1 MQAMADRVYMCIDL
15 KSFYASVEC
24 VERGLDP
31 MKTRLVVADP
41 DRTEK
46 TICLAITPAMK
57 ALGVKNRCRVFE
69 IPPGIDYI
77 MATPRMALYIQYSVK
92 VYSIYLKYVASK
104 DIHVYSI
111 DEVFMDV
118 TDYLS
123 YRNQTPR
130 EFAEMILKDVMDT
143 VGITATCGIGTNLY
157 LAKIAMDIIAKHA
170 PGNIG
175 ILNEESYREKL
186 WRHTPLTD
194 FWRIGAGTVRRLS
207 SIGIENM
214 RDIALAN
221 EDTLYKHFG
230 VDAELLIDHAWG
242 RESVKM
248 EDIKA
253 YKPRSTSLSSGQVL
267 SRGYAYE
274 EGRIIVREMAEGL
287 GLEMFEQ
294 GYSTNLITMSLDYSH
309 ASGREQSRG
318 SMRIGCY
325 TASIKKLSDSAA
337 ELYERI
343 RDRDVPVHK
352 VNICYCN
359 LSTDDV
365 QQYDM
370 FSQPEDQEKQIK
382 LQSAMLNIRK
392 KHGKNGIFKCMDL
405 MEGATMLERNR
416 QIGGHRA

>member
-1 MQAMADRVYMCIDL
+1 MADRVYMCIDL

-31 MKTRLVVADP
+31 MKARLVVADP
-41 DRTEK
+41 DRTDK
-46 TICLAITPAMK
+46 TICLAISPAMK
-57 ALGVKNRCRVFE
+57 ALGIKNRCRVFE
-69 IPPGIDYI
+69 IPPGVEYI
-77 MATPRMALYIQYSVK
+77 MATPRMSLYIQYSVK
-92 VYSIYLKYVASK
+92 VYSVYLKYVASK

-123 YRNQTPR
+123 YRHQTPR
-130 EFAEMILKDVMDT
+130 EFAEMILGDIMDT

-157 LAKIAMDIIAKHA
+157 LAKIAMDIIAKYE

-175 ILNEESYREKL
+175 ILNEESYREQL
-186 WRHTPLTD
+186 WRHKPLTD
-194 FWRIGAGTVRRLS
+194 FWRIGPGTVRRLS
-207 SIGIENM
+207 SLGIENM
-214 RDIALAN
+214 REIALAN
-221 EDTLYKHFG
+221 EDILYKHFG
-230 VDAELLIDHAWG
+230 IDAELLIDHAWG
-242 RESVKM
+242 RESVEMK
-248 EDIKA
+248 DIKA

-274 EGRIIVREMAEGL
+274 EGRLIVREMAEGL

-294 GYSTNLITMSLDYSH
+294 GYSTNLITMSLDYSNS
-309 ASGREQSRG
+309 SGREQSRG
-318 SMRIGCY
+318 SIPLGGY
-325 TASIKKLSDSAA
+325 TASIKKLADSAVM
-337 ELYERI
+337 LYERI
-343 RDRDVPVHK
+343 RDKNVPIHK
-352 VNICYCN
+352 VNIGYCN

-370 FSQPEDQEKQIK
+370 FSQPDEQEKQIK
-382 LQSAMLNIRK
+382 LQSAMLDIRK

>member
-1 MQAMADRVYMCIDL
+1 MHTMVDRVYMCIDL

-92 VYSIYLKYVASK
+92 VYSVYLKYVASK

-123 YRNQTPR
+123 YRNQTPQ

-157 LAKIAMDIIAKHA
+157 LAKIAMDIIAKHT

-194 FWRIGAGTVRRLS
+194 FWRIGTGTVRRLS

-221 EDTLYKHFG
+221 EDILYKHFG

-267 SRGYAYE
+267 PRGYAYE

-294 GYSTNLITMSLDYSH
+294 GYSTNLITMSLGYSY

-318 SMRIGCY
+318 SMRIGGY
-325 TASIKKLSDSAA
+325 TASIKKLADSVA

-343 RDRDVPVHK
+343 RDRNVPVHK

>member
-1 MQAMADRVYMCIDL
+1 MGDRIYMCIDL

-31 MKTRLVVADP
+31 LKARLAVADP
-41 DRTEK
+41 DRTDK
-46 TICLAITPAMK
+46 TICLAISPAMK

-92 VYSIYLKYVASK
+92 VYSVYLKYVASK

-123 YRNQTPR
+123 YRHQTPK
-130 EFAEMILKDVMDT
+130 EFAEMILDDVMDT
-143 VGITATCGIGTNLY
+143 VGITAACGIGTNLY
-157 LAKIAMDIIAKHA
+157 LAKIAMDIIAKHT

-175 ILNEESYREKL
+175 ILNEESYREQL

-194 FWRIGAGTVRRLS
+194 FWRIGPGTVRRLS
-207 SIGIENM
+207 GIGIENM
-214 RDIALAN
+214 RDIAMVN
-221 EDTLYKHFG
+221 EDILYKHFG

-242 RESVKM
+242 RESVRM

-267 SRGYAYE
+267 TRGYAYE
-274 EGRIIVREMAEGL
+274 EGLLIVREMAEGL

-294 GYSTNLITMSLDYSH
+294 GYATNLITMSLDYSH
-309 ASGREQSRG
+309 SSGREQSRG
-318 SMRIGCY
+318 SIRIGCY
-325 TASIKKLSDSAA
+325 TASVKKLSDSAA

-343 RDRDVPVHK
+343 RDKDVPIHK

-359 LSTDDV
+359 LSTEDV

-370 FSQPEDQEKQIK
+370 FSRPEEQEKQIK

>member
-1 MQAMADRVYMCIDL
+1 MHTMVDRVYMCIDL

-92 VYSIYLKYVASK
+92 VYSVYLKYAASK

-123 YRNQTPR
+123 YRNQTPQ

-157 LAKIAMDIIAKHA
+157 LAKIAMDIIAKHT

-194 FWRIGAGTVRRLS
+194 FWRIGTGTVRRLS

-221 EDTLYKHFG
+221 EDILYKHFG
-230 VDAELLIDHAWG
+230 IDAELLIDHAWG

-267 SRGYAYE
+267 PRGYAYE

-294 GYSTNLITMSLDYSH
+294 GYSTNLITMSLGYSY

-318 SMRIGCY
+318 SMRIGGY
-325 TASIKKLSDSAA
+325 TASIKKLADSVA

-343 RDRDVPVHK
+343 RDRNVPVHK

>member
-1 MQAMADRVYMCIDL
+1 MHTMVDRVYMCIDL

-92 VYSIYLKYVASK
+92 VYSVYLKYVASK

-123 YRNQTPR
+123 YRNQTPQ

-157 LAKIAMDIIAKHA
+157 LAKIAMDIIAKHT

-194 FWRIGAGTVRRLS
+194 FWRIGTGTVRRLS

-221 EDTLYKHFG
+221 EDILYKHFG
-230 VDAELLIDHAWG
+230 IDAELLIDHAWG

-267 SRGYAYE
+267 PRGYAYE

-294 GYSTNLITMSLDYSH
+294 GYSTNLITMSLGYSY

-318 SMRIGCY
+318 SMRIGGY
-325 TASIKKLSDSAA
+325 TASIKKLADSVA

-343 RDRDVPVHK
+343 RDRNVPVHK